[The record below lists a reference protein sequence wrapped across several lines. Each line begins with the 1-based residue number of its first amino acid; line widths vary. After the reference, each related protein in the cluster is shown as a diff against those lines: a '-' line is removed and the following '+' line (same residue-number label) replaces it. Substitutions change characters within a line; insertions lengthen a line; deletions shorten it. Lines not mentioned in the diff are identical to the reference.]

1 MILIRVSIGG
11 PAGGYSPFPPAGSED
26 QMIYPVSIF
35 NHDGKLQRLVLPK
48 DLSVHYWSQFG
59 VCEKSRKSFVMG
71 SATTKINRQIRK
83 FKAAE
88 QLCDQFI
95 FDFGV

>member
-1 MILIRVSIGG
+1 MRVSIGG
-11 PAGGYSPFPPAGSED
+11 PAGGYPPFPPAGSED

-35 NHDGKLQRLVLPK
+35 NSQGKLKQQILGKALLAHHWK
-48 DLSVHYWSQFG
+48 HFG
-59 VCEKSRKSFVMG
+59 VVERGRVGSFLIG
-71 SATTKINRQIRK
+71 KASTKINRQVRK

-95 FDFGV
+95 YDFGA